1 MSTYFSLFFYDI
13 KLSKKTFLYPID
25 IVSKMSI
32 LKATTYMAMT
42 PHEIRYRISWGIFVL
57 L

>member
-1 MSTYFSLFFYDI
+1 MSISFSLFFYVI
-13 KLSKKTFLYPID
+13 KLSKKSFLYPID
-25 IVSKMSI
+25 IAKKMSI

-42 PHEIRYRISWGIFVL
+42 PHEIRYRISWGVFVL